1 MFSIPTQGFNS
12 NQWQLRSTLREPM
25 GGGAFCT

>member
-1 MFSIPTQGFNS
+1 MYSIPTQGFKS
-12 NQWQLRSTLREPM
+12 NQWQLRSTLRQPM